1 MIKIPKN
8 IQIVIL
14 VVILI
19 LGIFLFFYFFRQ
31 MSVSGNEFS
40 EIGTNVNTSIKK
52 PSHAN
57 NENTKINL
65 DLFSSEK
72 FINLRSDVAPVKNFN
87 AGKRNPFEPF

>member
-8 IQIVIL
+8 IQIIIL
-14 VVILI
+14 IVILI

-31 MSVSGNEFS
+31 MSVNGNEFD
-40 EIGTNVNTSIKK
+40 EIGTNINTSIKK
-52 PSHAN
+52 PIRAN
-57 NENTKINL
+57 NESAKINL
-65 DLFSSEK
+65 DLFSSER